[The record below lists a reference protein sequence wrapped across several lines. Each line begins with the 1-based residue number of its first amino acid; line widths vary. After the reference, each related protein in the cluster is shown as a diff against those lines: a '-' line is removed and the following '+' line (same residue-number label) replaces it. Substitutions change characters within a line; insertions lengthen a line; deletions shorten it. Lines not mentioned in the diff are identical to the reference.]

1 MVTTIGEGR
10 LNSSFSLQEKTSNTT
25 EKQVIPLLYKTFYMS
40 DLIIVGE
47 KKENGNYVI
56 ILNYRGNFKHI
67 LMKLEN

>member
-56 ILNYRGNFKHI
+56 ILNYRGNFKQI
-67 LMKLEN
+67 LMKLEY